1 MIFLKWRVNKTR
13 VCGITIYIVILNF
26 LCTECRAAKCSYLEP
41 HPMPLAN
48 AEDRHKADGSTYD
61 ALYIM
66 VSTNNGKSESSK
78 LC

>member
-1 MIFLKWRVNKTR
+1 
-13 VCGITIYIVILNF
+13 
-26 LCTECRAAKCSYLEP
+26 
-41 HPMPLAN
+41 MPWAN